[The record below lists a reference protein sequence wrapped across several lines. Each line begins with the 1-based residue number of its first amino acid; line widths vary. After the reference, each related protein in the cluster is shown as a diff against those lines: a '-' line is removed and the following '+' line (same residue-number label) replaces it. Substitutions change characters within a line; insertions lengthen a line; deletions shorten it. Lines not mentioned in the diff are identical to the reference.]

1 MSKLSQVE
9 LEKFLT
15 DSRWEVDWRA
25 EADRAAAYY
34 DNKQL
39 TPEIVQEMK
48 DRGLAPLVRNYIAPV
63 INTVL
68 GIEAKAK
75 RDYKVTADEETE
87 VDVTHALSIKLKQA
101 ERVSGADRAT
111 SDAYASAIKTGI
123 GWVEVARESNPFRSP
138 YRVRAVHRREII
150 WDFRAKEPDLSD
162 ARYLIRKQWLDED
175 VVKLFFPGK
184 AALIRMA
191 MTRWADWDETLAHDD
206 SALSLVD
213 SYSTELSSSL
223 DDAEWRDTER
233 KRVCVYEVWY
243 RVWSAGLVMRT
254 PSGEA
259 IEYDEKNPAH
269 VEAVATEQVELRHA
283 VYPSVRLAW
292 YVGPHFMSD
301 NPSPYLHGH
310 FPYVPF
316 WGYREDGIG
325 APYGIVRLMMSPQD
339 EINARLS
346 KMMWLLSAKRIIA
359 DSDAADTPWS
369 EVVEEAGRPDALLL
383 MNPNR
388 KNKTADAL
396 RVETDFQLSQ
406 QQFTVLQDAT
416 KACQDTAG
424 VYQAMMG
431 KSEYA
436 GQSGLAINS
445 LVEQGSTTLAE
456 INDNYRF
463 ARRQVGVLL
472 LSYVKE
478 DIGSA
483 PVKVVI
489 DDKADRRVVVLNQ
502 PGVDAQGKT
511 YITNDIAATQMRV
524 ELEDVPD
531 TPSFRLQMM
540 SMMSEIVKSM
550 PPEIQPLFAD
560 FIVLASDLPFRHE
573 LAERISKQLGLAPT
587 QTPMDPDQ
595 AAAQQQIAQQQQY
608 MQQMQQQQMEAALQ
622 EQQAKT
628 AKAMAEVE
636 LTKAKTM
643 QVGMDTQVKDQSMA
657 HAEDDHTMD
666 LDERSVALVQSL
678 QQPPETAKPKKPANP
693 R

>member
-15 DSRWEVDWRA
+15 DARWEVSWRA
-25 EADRAAAYY
+25 EADLAAAYY

-39 TPEIVQEMK
+39 TPEIVTEMK
-48 DRGLAPLVRNYIAPV
+48 ERGLAPLVRNYIAPV

-75 RDYKVTADEETE
+75 RDYKVVADEETE
-87 VDVTHALSIKLKQA
+87 VDVTHAMSLKLKQA

-123 GWVEVARESNPFRSP
+123 GWVEVAREANPFRSP

-162 ARYLIRKQWLDED
+162 ARYLIRKQWIDED
-175 VVKLFFPGK
+175 IVKLHFPGK
-184 AALIRMA
+184 AKLIQQA
-191 MTRWADWDETLAHDD
+191 MTRWANWDEALAHDD
-206 SALSLVD
+206 SALAMVD
-213 SYSTELSSSL
+213 SYNAETSSSL
-223 DDAEWRDTER
+223 DDTEWRDTER

-243 RVWSAGLVMRT
+243 RVWQNGLVLT
-254 PSGEA
+254 LPSGDVV
-259 IEYDEKNPAH
+259 EYDEANPAH
-269 VEAVATEQVELRHA
+269 VEAVATDQVELRQA
-283 VYPSVRLAW
+283 VYPTVRLAW
-292 YVGPHFMSD
+292 YVGPHFLSD

-359 DSDAADTPWS
+359 DSDAVDMPWR
-369 EVVEEAGRPDALLL
+369 EIAEEAGRPDAVLL

-388 KNKTADAL
+388 KNKTSDAL

-416 KACQDTAG
+416 KATQDVAG

-472 LSYVKE
+472 LSYIKE
-478 DIGSA
+478 DMGTA
-483 PVKVVI
+483 PHRVVI
-489 DDKADRRVVVLNQ
+489 DDKSDRRVVVLNQ

-540 SMMSEIVKSM
+540 TMMAEIVKSM

-573 LAERISKQLGLAPT
+573 LAERIAQKTGVAPPKT
-587 QTPMDPDQ
+587 STDPNQ
-595 AAAQQQIAQQQQY
+595 AAAQQALQQQQEY
-608 MQQMQQQQMEAALQ
+608 MQSLQQQQAESALQ

-628 AKAMAEVE
+628 QKAMAEVD
-636 LTKAKTM
+636 LLKAKAM
-643 QVGMDTQVKDQSMA
+643 QVGMQTQETGLSMA
-657 HAEDDHTMD
+657 HAEDDHSLS

-678 QQPPETAKPKKPANP
+678 QAPPEVGGKKTPAKK
-693 R
+693 